1 MIVRISE
8 EGQYE
13 IDDAHHAKLDELDD
27 ATVAAV
33 DRDDEDGYHASFE
46 ELLQFVRVNGTKLA
60 DDDLRSSEII
70 LPPADL
76 SFVEAGQDF
85 TGEGLVPDPPSS
97 TPA

>member
-8 EGQYE
+8 EGQYDL
-13 IDDAHHAKLDELDD
+13 DDAHHAKLDELDD

-33 DRDDEDGYHASFE
+33 DRDDEDGYYATFE
-46 ELLQFVRVNGTKLA
+46 ELLQFVRSNGTKLA
-60 DDDLRSSEII
+60 DDDLRPSEII

-85 TGEGLVPDPPSS
+85 TGEGLVPDPP
-97 TPA
+97 TGAAA